1 MISDRNIGEILKFVN
16 LSSPNVKHCE
26 YCPIHSIYIVVYY
39 VLTTSMLN
47 NCSFLLFILNEFQ
60 YQNKA
65 TFRENVLFKY
75 LTLVYYQL

>member
-16 LSSPNVKHCE
+16 LSSPNVKPCE

-60 YQNKA
+60 NQNKT
-65 TFRENVLFKY
+65 TFRESVLFKY